1 MFTHRYFSFLI
12 SGSLAFGANLF
23 VTYFLTE
30 YFKLWYLYSV
40 VAGTFLSWTAMFFLN
55 SKYTFSDY
63 KLEKLDIAYIK
74 NIIIYIVL
82 VPVSWGSVYLLTS
95 IAGVH
100 YLLSQIIVV
109 GFMSIISF
117 LLTSYYVFKIE

>member
-1 MFTHRYFSFLI
+1 MFNHRYFSFLI

-40 VAGTFLSWTAMFFLN
+40 VVGTFLSWTVMFFLN
-55 SKYTFSDY
+55 SRYTFSDH
-63 KLEKLDIAYIK
+63 KLQKLDIAYIK

-82 VPVSWGSVYLLTS
+82 VPVGWGAVYLLTS
-95 IAGVH
+95 IVGVH
-100 YLLSQIIVV
+100 YLLSQIMVV

-117 LLTSYYVFKIE
+117 LLTSHYVFKIE